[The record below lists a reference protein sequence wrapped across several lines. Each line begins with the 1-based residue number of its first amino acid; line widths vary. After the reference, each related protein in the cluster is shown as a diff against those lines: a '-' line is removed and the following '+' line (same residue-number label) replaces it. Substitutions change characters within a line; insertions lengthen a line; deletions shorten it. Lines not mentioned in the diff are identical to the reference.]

1 LSSTQL
7 VVRGSR
13 LVCFLSLVLRID
25 HSAPG
30 ANAVNSNGAWLQK
43 SLLLLCSYIAQFEER
58 RTCSGAASFVKV
70 KHTKLLKL
78 FLVIHLAGFLRKPTL
93 TIGCSAGLIVDC
105 NNWYHE
111 QFDIPSNLL

>member
-43 SLLLLCSYIAQFEER
+43 SLLLLALTLHS
-58 RTCSGAASFVKV
+58 
-70 KHTKLLKL
+70 LKNEGPAVVL
-78 FLVIHLAGFLRKPTL
+78 QVLWKWKIQS
-93 TIGCSAGLIVDC
+93 C
-105 NNWYHE
+105 
-111 QFDIPSNLL
+111 